1 MSVIKYALISVTLGV
16 TAALALANN
25 HTPVAVKPRKITLEE
40 KNTVSLRLPFMGGSV
55 QTVQT
60 KLLELSNTLPPG
72 EPIYLFMDT
81 PGGSIGAGENLIQT
95 SLALNREV
103 KTISNFAASMGYLT
117 AQSLGERI
125 VTPNGILMAHRAY
138 VGIEGQIPGEFNTFS
153 AFIQNMVESLETRA
167 SGRMGITLKDYQ
179 ALVKD
184 EYWRIGAH
192 AVKENAADTVAQVTC
207 ASSLSGTYAETL
219 QTMFGPVD
227 VIWAKCPLLAD
238 PVGINFSGMSF
249 SSYAEEQRIT
259 QLLRESL
266 QNRRALAKDRATLD
280 NFLKIVK

>member
-1 MSVIKYALISVTLGV
+1 MSVIKYALIGVTLGV
-16 TAALALANN
+16 TAAIALANN
-25 HTPVAVKPRKITLEE
+25 HSPVATKTRKITLEE

-55 QTVQT
+55 QTVQA
-60 KLLELSNTLPPG
+60 KLLELSNSLPPG

-138 VGIEGQIPGEFNTFS
+138 VGIEGQIPGEFNTFA
-153 AFIQNMVESLETRA
+153 AFIQSMVRGLEERTA
-167 SGRMGITLKDYQ
+167 TRMGISHKDYE

-192 AVKENAADTVAQVTC
+192 AVKENAADSVAQVTC
-207 ASSLSGTYAETL
+207 SSSLSGTYAETL

-227 VIWAKCPLLAD
+227 VIWAKCPLLLD
-238 PVGINFSGMSF
+238 PVAINFSNMNF
-249 SSYAEEQRIT
+249 ASYAEEQRIT
-259 QLLRESL
+259 QQLREAL
-266 QNRRALAKDRATLD
+266 QNRRALAKDKAMLD